1 MLSKFVGAFSSASL
15 RTAMRCPLNGMLGL
29 KNLVRESAQV
39 CGFPFFIKNINY
51 KQIDVLHGCS
61 PGKLGYPIYK

>member
-1 MLSKFVGAFSSASL
+1 
-15 RTAMRCPLNGMLGL
+15 MRCPLNGMLGL

-61 PGKLGYPIYK
+61 PGKLGYSIYK